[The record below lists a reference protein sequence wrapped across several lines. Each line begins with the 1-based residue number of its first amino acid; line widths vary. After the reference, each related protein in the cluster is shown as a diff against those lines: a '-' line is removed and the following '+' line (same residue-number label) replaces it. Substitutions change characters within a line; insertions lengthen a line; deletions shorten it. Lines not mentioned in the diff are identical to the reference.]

1 MIPMATA
8 GFDGGRG
15 QRPRSVGSL
24 QKLGNTR
31 KQIVP
36 WKCPRER
43 DCKHLAF
50 SPGRPFCYFWLQNCK
65 VINLYCLTPSGL

>member
-1 MIPMATA
+1 MATA

-36 WKCPRER
+36 WKCPREQ
-43 DCKHLAF
+43 DL
-50 SPGRPFCYFWLQNCK
+50 
-65 VINLYCLTPSGL
+65 